1 MTAKVFELDEKTMWR
16 CKLQGG
22 MQGAGCKL
30 QAAGGCRV
38 RGGGRVQV
46 ARGQGLR

>member
-22 MQGAGCKL
+22 MQGASCKLQGDAGCGVEAGCKL
-30 QAAGGCRV
+30 Q
-38 RGGGRVQV
+38 GGRV
-46 ARGQGLR
+46 